1 MFVAK
6 TLTAVPVYKA
16 FGTSQ
21 AAQRW
26 AETDAFLEHEA
37 QQCQIYRTIT
47 GLNPM
52 QAIAAVKIGRGESVL
67 TVRRRGAGAPT
78 GPG

>member
-16 FGTSQ
+16 FGTSR

-26 AETDAFLEHEA
+26 AETDAYLEHEA
-37 QQCQIYRTIT
+37 QQCQIYRTIS

-52 QAIAAVKIGRGESVL
+52 QAIAAVKVGKGESLL
-67 TVRRRGAGAPT
+67 TVGRRTDDGRPASR
-78 GPG
+78 